1 MNRVD
6 ESILAKEKK
15 EAMQTIG
22 ELLNNLQTSLTGLS
36 HTESQKRIL
45 RYGHNQSV
53 TQKEP
58 IVIIGYLKKFITP
71 LTLTLLAVSVL
82 SYFLG
87 QNFNAIIVMAM
98 AVLSATLSF
107 LQEYNASKT
116 AKKLAEL
123 INIKTIVLRDGKK
136 HEVLIK
142 ELVPGDVIELSA
154 GKMVPADIRIITS
167 NHFSVNQSVLTG
179 ESFPLDKQEKLTKKS
194 YRSVFDMENLA
205 FMGSSVSGGSATAV
219 VIATGK
225 QTEFGKLSLS
235 LVSTRH
241 QITSFD
247 KGLRSFT
254 YLMIRLIAL
263 LVLVIFATNALLK
276 GNTIEGVLFSLA
288 VAVGLTPEMLPM
300 IVTINLSRGARD
312 MAKKKVIIKEL
323 ASIQNFGAMDILCTD
338 KTGTITEDKIAL
350 QDHIDGDG
358 KVSARVFE
366 LAYKN
371 SSFQSGMSNV
381 MDDAIRRHKR
391 LNVDKIQKIY
401 EIPFDFNRRIMSVII
416 KDKTKQLIA
425 KGAPENIIH
434 KSKYYNSGGKVI
446 LLSDQKRLA
455 LHHRYEKLSKEGYRV
470 LAVAYKNVNAKKRYG
485 LNDENE
491 MVFAGFISF
500 LDTPKH
506 TSKEAIDKL
515 ENLGIKI
522 KILTGDNEY
531 VSRKIC
537 EEVKL
542 ELTGLLTSSDIDS
555 MNDAQLRTAVEKA
568 NIFTR
573 LTPNNKVRI
582 IKILRSLGHTVGYM
596 GDGINDSPS
605 LRSADVGI
613 SVNNAADISKETA
626 EIILLE
632 KNLNILAS
640 CVVEGR
646 KVFGNTVKYI
656 KMGASSNFGNMIS
669 MVGASFFLPFL
680 PMLPSQILLNNFLYD
695 LSQISLPADNV
706 DKDYIEKPK
715 PWNIGFIKQFIF
727 IIGPISSV
735 FDFLTFGIMI
745 WVFNASPSLF
755 QTGWFVESLITQVLV
770 IYVIRTNKIPFIES
784 RPSMTLL
791 LVTLS
796 IVAIGALIP
805 YTIIGRY
812 FGFEPL
818 PPLYFGILIFMS
830 VAYLLAV
837 QVTKTLLHKRF
848 AD

>member
-1 MNRVD
+1 MSRVD
-6 ESILAKEKK
+6 DSILAKEKK
-15 EAMQTIG
+15 EALLPID
-22 ELLNNLQTSLTGLS
+22 ELLGSLQTSDQGLT
-36 HTESQKRIL
+36 TNESQKRIL
-45 RYGHNQSV
+45 RYGYNQSV
-53 TQKEP
+53 SQKQQL
-58 IVIIGYLKKFITP
+58 VIFELLRKFATP
-71 LTLTLLAVSVL
+71 LTLTLLFVAGL
-82 SYFLG
+82 SYVLG
-87 QNFNAIIVMAM
+87 QNFNAVIVMAM

-107 LQEYNASKT
+107 LQEHNASKT
-116 AKKLAEL
+116 AKKLAAM
-123 INIKTIVLRDGKK
+123 INIKATVIRDSKK
-136 HEVLIK
+136 HEVPIK
-142 ELVPGDVIELSA
+142 ELVPGDIIELSA
-154 GKMVPADIRIITS
+154 GKMVPADVRIISS

-179 ESFPLDKQEKLTKKS
+179 ESFPVDKLERLTQKS

-205 FMGSSVSGGSATAV
+205 FMGSSVAGGSAVAV

-241 QITSFD
+241 QVTSFD

-263 LVLVIFATNALLK
+263 LVLIIFAANALIK
-276 GNTIEGVLFSLA
+276 GNTIEGVLFALA

-300 IVTINLSRGARD
+300 IVTINLSKGAMD
-312 MAKKKVIIKEL
+312 MAKKKVIVKEL

-350 QDHIDGDG
+350 QDHLDGDG

-371 SSFQSGMSNV
+371 SIFQSGMDNV

-391 LNVDKIQKIY
+391 LNTEKIQKIY

-416 KDKTKQLIA
+416 KDKTIQLIS

-434 KSKYYNSGGKVI
+434 KSKYLYVGGKIV

-455 LHHRYEKLSKEGYRV
+455 LHRRYTKMSQEGYRV
-470 LAVAYKNVNAKKRYG
+470 IAVAYKNIKTKKQYG
-485 LNDENE
+485 LKDENE
-491 MVFAGFISF
+491 LVFAGFISF

-522 KILTGDNEY
+522 KILTGDNEF
-531 VSRKIC
+531 VARKIC
-537 EEVKL
+537 QEINL
-542 ELTGLLTSSDIDS
+542 EITGLLTSSEIDS
-555 MNDAQLRTAVEKA
+555 MNDAQLRSAVEQS

-573 LTPNNKVRI
+573 LNPDNKVRL

-605 LRSADVGI
+605 LRAADVGI

-640 CVVEGR
+640 CVIEGR

-695 LSQISLPADNV
+695 ISQISLPSDNV
-706 DKDYIEKPK
+706 DKEYIEKPK

-727 IIGPISSV
+727 IIGPISSI
-735 FDFLTFGIMI
+735 FDFLTFGVMI
-745 WVFNASPSLF
+745 WLFNASPSLF

-770 IYVIRTNKIPFIES
+770 IYIIRTNKVPFIQS
-784 RPSMTLL
+784 RPSKTLL
-791 LVTLS
+791 LVTLG
-796 IVAIGALIP
+796 IVGIGALIP
-805 YTIIGRY
+805 YTIIGSY
-812 FGFEPL
+812 FGFSPL
-818 PPLYFGILIFMS
+818 PPLYFLILVAMS
-830 VAYLLAV
+830 LGYLAV
-837 QVTKTLLHKRF
+837 VQVMKTLLHKRF
-848 AD
+848 TD